1 MAVVYDSTEPVQGD
15 TYRTLLA
22 KLCQAVGATPEVND
36 SEYNLIWK
44 ILEEVNS
51 P

>member
-1 MAVVYDSTEPVQGD
+1 MVVYDSTEPAQGD

-22 KLCQAVGATPEVND
+22 KLCQAVGAEPDVND
-36 SEYNLIWK
+36 NDYTLIWK
-44 ILEEVNS
+44 ILEALNG